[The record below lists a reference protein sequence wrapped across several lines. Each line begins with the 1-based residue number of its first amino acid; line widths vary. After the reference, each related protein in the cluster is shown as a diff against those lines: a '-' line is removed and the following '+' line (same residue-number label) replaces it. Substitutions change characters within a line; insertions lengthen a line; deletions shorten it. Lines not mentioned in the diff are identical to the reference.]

1 VVTVAEAKTPDSDHR
16 LSVLSQVVGAIQH
29 TLSSQQVAP
38 VCLDDVLN
46 TLGRHATDVIHD
58 GIDAT
63 LSFGCPLNMVADLIT
78 NTSVSVMT
86 SGWDITQANEPL
98 KEYPIHAALSHP
110 MEVSLDCLRVTGRE
124 QMGWT
129 TIAVLEP
136 WSNEEL
142 FSGVL

>member
-1 VVTVAEAKTPDSDHR
+1 
-16 LSVLSQVVGAIQH
+16 
-29 TLSSQQVAP
+29 
-38 VCLDDVLN
+38 
-46 TLGRHATDVIHD
+46 
-58 GIDAT
+58 
-63 LSFGCPLNMVADLIT
+63 MVADLIT

-110 MEVSLDCLRVTGRE
+110 MEVSTQCDQPSTCVRCAGECRPLDCLRVTGRE